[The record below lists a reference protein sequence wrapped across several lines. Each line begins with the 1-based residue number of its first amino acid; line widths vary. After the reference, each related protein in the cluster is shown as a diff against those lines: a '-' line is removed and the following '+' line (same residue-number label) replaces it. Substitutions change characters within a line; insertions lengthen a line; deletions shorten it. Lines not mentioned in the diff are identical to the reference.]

1 MWWPYLL
8 VGAVCG
14 CVILL
19 CCIVVG
25 ADAEKRDREISK
37 MYFFRNDMPYPELKQ
52 DTAEYECTWPEDERR
67 HSGLLEDD
75 DP

>member
-14 CVILL
+14 CVIVI

-25 ADAEKRDREISK
+25 ADAEKRNREISK
-37 MYFFRNDMPYPELKQ
+37 MYFFRNDKPEPVSSQ
-52 DTAEYECTWPEDERR
+52 DPAEFECAWQEDDRL